1 MDARDKG
8 HSFLRVYRI
17 IEMVA
22 GAEWPISYAEISERL
37 DLSKPTAHRLCE
49 MLETQSIIARAVDG
63 KSYTPGPRLRALSMD
78 VLGSS
83 TLRLER
89 QLILHA
95 VSEKTG
101 ETCNI
106 TVPDGMEMLYLDRVE
121 TAWPLRISLP
131 AGSRVP
137 LHCTASGKLYLSQL
151 ASRERKKLIDSLELK
166 PYTSNTITDSELLLE
181 QLKTIRSQKF
191 GTDDQEFIDEMVSVS
206 VPITDP
212 LGRICAT
219 IAVHGP
225 ISRLPFEKALSHL
238 PLLREAA
245 EELEATLGAREEEPK
260 GN

>member
-22 GAEWPISYAEISERL
+22 GSEWPISYSEISERL
-37 DLSKPTAHRLCE
+37 DLSKPSAHRLCE
-49 MLETQSIIARAVDG
+49 MLESNSIIVRALDG
-63 KSYTPGPRLRALSMD
+63 KSYRPGPRLRALSMD
-78 VLGSS
+78 ILGGSA
-83 TLRLER
+83 LQLER
-89 QLILHA
+89 QLILRS

-121 TAWPLRISLP
+121 TAWPLRISMP

-151 ASRERKKLIDSLELK
+151 ASRERKKLISSLDLK
-166 PYTSNTITDSELLLE
+166 SYTKNTITDSGKLIE
-181 QLKTIRSQKF
+181 QLKTIRQQQV
-191 GTDDQEFIDEMVSVS
+191 GTDDQEFIDEMISVS
-206 VPITDP
+206 VPINDP

-238 PLLREAA
+238 PVLREAA
-245 EELEATLGAREEEPK
+245 AQLETTIGAGP
-260 GN
+260 GT